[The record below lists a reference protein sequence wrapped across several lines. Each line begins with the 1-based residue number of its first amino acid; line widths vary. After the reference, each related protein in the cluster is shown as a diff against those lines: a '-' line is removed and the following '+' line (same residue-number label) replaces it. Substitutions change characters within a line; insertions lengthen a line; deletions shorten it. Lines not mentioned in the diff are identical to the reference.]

1 MALIPPFFLDCVV
14 SIGVQSQIFNQNILT
29 PQINWIGT
37 GFLVGRL
44 IEGSVPKRYNTFL
57 VTNKHVIQNQQ
68 LIFIKF
74 NSLLGNATTDYPYQ
88 LHNGINQTWVGH
100 PDPNV
105 DVAAMPIDPNFLN
118 GENARFSFF
127 ELDVHSANSTTLL
140 NLGASEG
147 DFLYVLGFP
156 MGIVTNQNN
165 CVIARSGIIARI
177 RDVLA
182 GASSTFLIDANIYPG
197 NSGGPVINKPE
208 VTYING
214 TNSLSNAHLIGMVK
228 SYVPYRD
235 IAISQQTGTPRVT
248 FEENSGLALV
258 ETVDN
263 IIATVDVAYYTFTN
277 PPILTN

>member
-14 SIGVQSQIFNQNILT
+14 SVGVQSTLFNQGSIT
-29 PQINWIGT
+29 TQMNWIGT

-44 IEGSVPKRYNTFL
+44 IEGTEPNQYNTYL

-74 NSLLGNATTDYPYQ
+74 NSLLGNLTTDYPYP
-88 LHNGINQTWVGH
+88 LYNGNNQNWVGH

-105 DVAAMPIDPNFLN
+105 DVAAMPIDPHFLN

-127 ELDVHSANSTTLL
+127 ELDKHSATSITLR

-208 VTYING
+208 TTFING
-214 TNSLSNAHLIGMVK
+214 TNSLLNAHLIGMVK

-235 IAISQQTGTPRVT
+235 VAVSQQTGNPRVT

-258 ETVDN
+258 ETVDS
-263 IIATVDVAYYTFTN
+263 IITTVDLAYYKFTN
-277 PPILTN
+277 PPMLNG

>member
-14 SIGVQSQIFNQNILT
+14 SVGVQSTLFNQGT
-29 PQINWIGT
+29 FTTQMNWIGT

-44 IEGSVPKRYNTFL
+44 IEGTEPNQYNTYL

-74 NSLLGNATTDYPYQ
+74 NSLLGNLTTDYPYP
-88 LHNGINQTWVGH
+88 LYNGNNQNWVGH

-105 DVAAMPIDPNFLN
+105 DVAAMPIDPHFLN

-127 ELDVHSANSTTLL
+127 ELDKHSATSITLR

-208 VTYING
+208 TTFING
-214 TNSLSNAHLIGMVK
+214 TNSLLNAHLIGMVK

-235 IAISQQTGTPRVT
+235 VAVSQPRIQLRSAT
-248 FEENSGLALV
+248 LAY
-258 ETVDN
+258 
-263 IIATVDVAYYTFTN
+263 AA
-277 PPILTN
+277 

>member
-1 MALIPPFFLDCVV
+1 MALIPPFYLDCVV
-14 SIGVQSQIFNQNILT
+14 SIGIQSTSFIQGALT
-29 PQINWIGT
+29 TQMHWIGT

-44 IEGSVPKRYNTFL
+44 VEGTEPQQYNTYL

-74 NSLLGNATTDYPYQ
+74 NSLLGNLTTDLSYPLY
-88 LHNGINQTWVGH
+88 NGNNQNWVGH
-100 PDPNV
+100 PDPNI
-105 DVAAMPIDPNFLN
+105 DVAVMPIDPHFLN

-127 ELDVHSANSTTLL
+127 ELDKHGATSITLR

-182 GASSTFLIDANIYPG
+182 GASSAFLIDANIYPG

-208 VTYING
+208 TTSIAG
-214 TNSLSNAHLIGMVK
+214 TNALLNASLIGMVK

-235 IAISQQTGTPRVT
+235 VAVSQQTGNPRVT

-258 ETVDN
+258 ETVDS
-263 IIATVDVAYYTFTN
+263 IIATVDLAYYRFTN
-277 PPILTN
+277 PPMLNG